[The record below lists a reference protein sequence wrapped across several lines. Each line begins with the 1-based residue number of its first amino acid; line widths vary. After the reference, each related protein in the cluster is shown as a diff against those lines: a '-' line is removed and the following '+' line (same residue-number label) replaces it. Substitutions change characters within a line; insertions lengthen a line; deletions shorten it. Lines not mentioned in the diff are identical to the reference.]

1 MSRDLVCQFFEVD
14 QGRPGDGPLVNFS
27 LREQRRVEVFYIIE
41 KDVMITV
48 TVENNLPI
56 YQLLN

>member
-1 MSRDLVCQFFEVD
+1 
-14 QGRPGDGPLVNFS
+14 

-41 KDVMITV
+41 KEVIITV

>member
-1 MSRDLVCQFFEVD
+1 MSRDFVCQFFEVD
-14 QGRPGDGPLVNFS
+14 QGRPGDGSLVNFS

-41 KDVMITV
+41 KDVITTV

-56 YQLLN
+56 YQLPN